1 MKAYLTEAEWAPK
14 SGYILNEREKADKRA
29 MRGDL
34 VWKNIRSSF
43 KDVPI
48 PNIKRDE
55 VLIRVGACGVCG
67 SDLHAI
73 SMDQDNFSL
82 LASHT
87 RFPLILGHEF
97 SGEVVELGQDVKS
110 IKIGDLI
117 AVEQCQYCGKCSACR
132 MGMFNQCEQLEEI
145 GLSADGG
152 FTEYAVVQERFCCPI
167 NIIAER
173 LNDRMAALEAGALV
187 EPTAVAY
194 SGIQINGG
202 GIKPGSNVAVFGTG
216 TIGMASVALAKAFG
230 ASRVIAIGRNESRN
244 SLAQELGADHVFS
257 TLDLAKQ
264 GTSPAEAILE
274 ITHGIGV
281 RTVIEAAGN
290 SALTYPE
297 ILKCM
302 AIGATIINL
311 GVEAKPAMIDMLPL
325 LRKNARIQGS
335 LGHAGS
341 DIYPSVIRLMESGQ
355 IDMRKIV
362 TARYPLNHVAQ
373 ALDHTTAK
381 QNLKI
386 LVSQHYSQV

>member
-1 MKAYLTEAEWAPK
+1 MKAYMTEAEWAPK
-14 SGYILNEREKADKRA
+14 SDYILNEREKTDKRA

-34 VWKNIRSSF
+34 VWKNIHSTL
-43 KDVPI
+43 KEIPI
-48 PNIKRDE
+48 PTIKRDE
-55 VLIRVGACGVCG
+55 VLIRIGACGVCG

-73 SMDQDNFSL
+73 GMDQDNYSL

-97 SGEVVELGQDVKS
+97 SGEVVEIGKDVKS

-132 MGMFNQCEQLEEI
+132 MGLFNQCEQLEEI

-152 FTEYAVVQERFCCPI
+152 FAEYAVVQERFCCLI
-167 NIIAER
+167 NTIAEH

-202 GIKPGSNVAVFGTG
+202 GIKPGSYVAIFGTG
-216 TIGMASVALAKAFG
+216 TIGMASIALAKAFG
-230 ASRVIAIGRNESRN
+230 AAKVIAIGRNESRN
-244 SLAQELGADHVFS
+244 RLALELGADCVFS
-257 TLDLAKQ
+257 PLDLAKQ
-264 GTSPAEAILE
+264 GTNPAEAILE
-274 ITHGIGV
+274 ITHGIGA

-290 SALTYPE
+290 SAMTYPE

-311 GVEAKPAMIDMLPL
+311 GVEAKPAIIDMLPL

-335 LGHAGS
+335 LGHAGN
-341 DIYPSVIRLMESGQ
+341 DIYPSVIRLMASGQ

-362 TARYPLNHVAQ
+362 TARYPLKDVAR
-373 ALDHTTAK
+373 ALDKTNAK
-381 QNLKI
+381 QNIKT
-386 LVSQHYSQV
+386 LVSQHYSLI